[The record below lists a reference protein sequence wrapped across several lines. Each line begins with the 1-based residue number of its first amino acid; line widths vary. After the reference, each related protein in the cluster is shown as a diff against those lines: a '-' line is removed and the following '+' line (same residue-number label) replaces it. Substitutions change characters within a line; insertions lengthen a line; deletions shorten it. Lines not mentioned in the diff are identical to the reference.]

1 MNSVLDLMRDS
12 TRERQESRGS
22 VMRELEN
29 RRRMEAE
36 EREERLERD
45 RMRHLEL
52 MAVLTRGPLP
62 QPPLVTITH
71 SRPSNDLVVKLKVE
85 SVQQLTRS
93 LRSTFDPDGEKIFLQ
108 EDIGHPE
115 YLVTDVS
122 TMDWPEKLEL
132 NMSERLV
139 GGTNTKVFSLRPQ
152 L

>member
-1 MNSVLDLMRDS
+1 MVFHASL
-12 TRERQESRGS
+12 
-22 VMRELEN
+22 
-29 RRRMEAE
+29 
-36 EREERLERD
+36 
-45 RMRHLEL
+45 
-52 MAVLTRGPLP
+52 
-62 QPPLVTITH
+62 
-71 SRPSNDLVVKLKVE
+71 
-85 SVQQLTRS
+85 RS

-108 EDIGHPE
+108 EGIGHPD

>member
-1 MNSVLDLMRDS
+1 MVFQASL
-12 TRERQESRGS
+12 
-22 VMRELEN
+22 
-29 RRRMEAE
+29 
-36 EREERLERD
+36 
-45 RMRHLEL
+45 
-52 MAVLTRGPLP
+52 
-62 QPPLVTITH
+62 
-71 SRPSNDLVVKLKVE
+71 
-85 SVQQLTRS
+85 RS

-152 L
+152 LWIDKKETDLWLRISTTYSKLKILCAPFPGIVHRTANPKSILNHM